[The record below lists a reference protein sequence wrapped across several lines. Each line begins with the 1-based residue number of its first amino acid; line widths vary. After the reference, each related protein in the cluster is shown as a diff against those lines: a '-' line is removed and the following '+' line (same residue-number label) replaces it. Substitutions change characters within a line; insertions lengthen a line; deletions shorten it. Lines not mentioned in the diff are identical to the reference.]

1 MLEEEGQNFKTKA
14 IIEHELEDMNANP
27 RSVSYWYLDLEH
39 SRNSSLKRKK
49 KHGWKEAM
57 MGIEKKKK
65 KTLPVFPCSQFL
77 AFLGIPSFLP
87 LSSMKYY
94 YSFL

>member
-1 MLEEEGQNFKTKA
+1 MLKEEGQNFKTKA

-65 KTLPVFPCSQFL
+65 NTACISVFS
-77 AFLGIPSFLP
+77 IPSLP
-87 LSSMKYY
+87 WN
-94 YSFL
+94 SFIPTFEFHEILL